1 MLALSGS
8 WGGCGVQE
16 SLNGIQEPQPMTILN
31 NLPHK
36 KDERRTLRNNLT
48 SAEAVLWNRL
58 KSSQL
63 NGRKFRRQHSIGEF
77 ILDFYCPQEKLA
89 VELDGAG
96 HFTASGNLHDAART
110 DYLNAAGI
118 RVIRFENKL
127 IWSSLESVLQTIE
140 SSFSTR

>member
-1 MLALSGS
+1 
-8 WGGCGVQE
+8 
-16 SLNGIQEPQPMTILN
+16 MTILN

-36 KDERRTLRNNLT
+36 KDERRALRNNLKPPEAKLW
-48 SAEAVLWNRL
+48 SAL
-58 KSSQL
+58 KSGQL
-63 NGRKFRRQHSIGEF
+63 SGRKFRRQHSVGEF

-110 DYLNAAGI
+110 EYLNAVGI

-127 IWSSLESVLQTIE
+127 IWSALESVLQTIE
-140 SSFSTR
+140 SSFSGR